1 MYNYINGEEK
11 YNIEFMVNKIEVKII
26 TGFLLVSFQS
36 LLYENNK
43 E

>member
-1 MYNYINGEEK
+1 
-11 YNIEFMVNKIEVKII
+11 MVNKIKVKII
-26 TGFLLVSFQS
+26 TIGFLLVSFQS

>member
-1 MYNYINGEEK
+1 
-11 YNIEFMVNKIEVKII
+11 MVNKIKAKII
-26 TGFLLVSFQS
+26 ILGFLLVSFQS